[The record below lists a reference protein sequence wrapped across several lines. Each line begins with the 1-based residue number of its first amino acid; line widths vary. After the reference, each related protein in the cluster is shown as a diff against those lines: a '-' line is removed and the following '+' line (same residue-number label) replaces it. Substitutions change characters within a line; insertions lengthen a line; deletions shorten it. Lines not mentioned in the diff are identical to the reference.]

1 VRSKFIATVHAAAL
15 CGADAI
21 IIPDVGCGV
30 FHNDPSV
37 CGRICGEVLFNYSS
51 RFKRAVFTG
60 SSQFFAAAQGAIV
73 KASTGG
79 IKPIT
84 ADIDQRGSVIPVD
97 AESHQHIGKCCVCNR
112 GLADIG
118 FSRLAVLIDRSG
130 KSTNMELLHDNCA
143 QGARTKFPHHQ
154 IMTLPDITRNAQSF
168 FKALD
173 LNGNGFIEKDELRCV
188 CAMLWEGDLE
198 RDREAFERD
207 FGTRFEA
214 WDAGQTG
221 HGNVK
226 EVLTPQPQPQA
237 PKVCAASQ
245 ATATAPAP
253 EDGANPEAEARPLM
267 TRESF
272 GLCVDTMHEQSC
284 TVWFQ
289 EQAKKRSSRRGL
301 GSGRIAP
308 L

>member
-1 VRSKFIATVHAAAL
+1 
-15 CGADAI
+15 
-21 IIPDVGCGV
+21 
-30 FHNDPSV
+30 
-37 CGRICGEVLFNYSS
+37 
-51 RFKRAVFTG
+51 
-60 SSQFFAAAQGAIV
+60 
-73 KASTGG
+73 
-79 IKPIT
+79 
-84 ADIDQRGSVIPVD
+84 
-97 AESHQHIGKCCVCNR
+97 
-112 GLADIG
+112 
-118 FSRLAVLIDRSG
+118 
-130 KSTNMELLHDNCA
+130 
-143 QGARTKFPHHQ
+143 
-154 IMTLPDITRNAQSF
+154 LPDITRNAQSF

-173 LNGNGFIEKDELRCV
+173 LNGNGFIEKDELKCV

-198 RDREAFERD
+198 LDREAFERD

-253 EDGANPEAEARPLM
+253 VDGANPEAEARPLM

-301 GSGRIAP
+301 VSGRIAP